1 MVFQVAAVQLLPLV
15 LGIDGVWLSIVV
27 AELASF
33 LFTLCFLKLKQP
45 KFGY

>member
-1 MVFQVAAVQLLPLV
+1 MAAVLLPLV
-15 LGIDGVWLSIVV
+15 LGIDGVWLSMVV

-33 LFTLCFLKLKQP
+33 LFTFFFLKLKRP